1 MADDGYC
8 QDCKR
13 PTEVAYDHANGDA
26 ICVECGLVLE
36 SHMVDETAEWRTF
49 TDDSTDNDPVRIGAP
64 SNPFLQGKLLETTV
78 VDVRKERRG
87 SQVTNYITRA
97 AAAAAGNN
105 KSYSSLVQA
114 FSRIDDFC
122 ERLGVNK
129 IVKDLACD
137 LYVKVHPFIIETRRD
152 NSVVAACVHIACQ
165 KENQSRTLREMRMV
179 TGVQE
184 KKIVMAKNSV
194 TNILNEKVQFMK
206 LGVGTE
212 QTSDYL
218 KRFAHNFGLN
228 NRAIKAALE
237 ILKKSEEHDIRRSP
251 TSIAAGIVYIT
262 CQLCGIADIKYLPE
276 VPDNISIVANTAE
289 GTIKSTVKDLQPYL
303 TLIVPSWFAN
313 ESDLEKLLA
322 A

>member
-49 TDDSTDNDPVRIGAP
+49 TDDNRDNDPVRIGAP
-64 SNPFLQGKLLETTV
+64 SNPFLQEQLLETTV

-97 AAAAAGNN
+97 AAAAVGNN
-105 KSYSSLVQA
+105 KSYSSLVQS

-184 KKIVMAKNSV
+184 KKIVMGKNSV
-194 TNILNEKVQFMK
+194 TKILNEKVQFMK
-206 LGVGTE
+206 LGAGTE

-262 CQLCGIADIKYLPE
+262 CQLCGHNLSARDIS
-276 VPDNISIVANTAE
+276 VVANTAE